1 MKLFYKEVLST
12 NSIGELLE
20 IERLL
25 KCKEMTICRRVV
37 TQNFYKIRFLLSVF
51 GKIRDDLNVENQYY
65 LYVSPKKKEEADSL
79 INEWRLSQRYI

>member
-25 KCKEMTICRRVV
+25 KCKEMTICRRVLHK
-37 TQNFYKIRFLLSVF
+37 TFIKYGFF
-51 GKIRDDLNVENQYY
+51 C
-65 LYVSPKKKEEADSL
+65 PSL
-79 INEWRLSQRYI
+79 VRSETT